1 VRYSAFG
8 LGIAAGVLELGGAI
22 MGLGIAGVAFAF
34 GGGGG
39 IIPATTGVGLAMT
52 LAVATIFCAVA
63 IMFVRDA
70 RPIGLMIAVASVG
83 AVVAGGP
90 FAAFGGGLGL
100 LAAWLTF
107 RIDRTAALV

>member
-34 GGGGG
+34 GGGG
-39 IIPATTGVGLAMT
+39 IIPATTGVALAMT

-90 FAAFGGGLGL
+90 FAAFGGGLAL